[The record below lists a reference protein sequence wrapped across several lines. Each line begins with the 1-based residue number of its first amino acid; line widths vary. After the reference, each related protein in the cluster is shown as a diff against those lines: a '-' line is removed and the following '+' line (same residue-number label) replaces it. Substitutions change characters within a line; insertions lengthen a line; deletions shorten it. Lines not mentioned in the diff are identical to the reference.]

1 MISYND
7 SDILKIVF
15 STLVIKVSTIVKE
28 FESIENFAKK
38 HDFHGLTNGVLLVSA
53 EMNSPP
59 YRLEEFAEKVL
70 IPNGFINEIDF
81 VFIEEMLT
89 KGVKGEVSELINKP
103 HPHCENVNWL
113 QSLIVSKGN
122 FIWSCN
128 PNLSSF
134 EKDANFRLFK
144 NHLYHEEEKIKLN
157 PRIIKI
163 DETYIYYTVSD
174 AQMSYK
180 IHRDALWYNELKYG
194 KSSFL
199 KSGD

>member
-1 MISYND
+1 MITYID
-7 SDILKIVF
+7 QDILNIVF
-15 STLVIKVSTIVKE
+15 SSLVIKVSSIVKE

-38 HDFHGLTNGVLLVSA
+38 HDFQGMTNGVILVSA

-70 IPNGFINEIDF
+70 TANGFINELDF

-89 KGVKGEVSELINKP
+89 KGAGGLVSELINEP
-103 HPHCENVNWL
+103 NPHCKNINWL
-113 QSLIVSKGN
+113 QSIIVRDGN
-122 FIWSCN
+122 FVWASN
-128 PNLSSF
+128 PSLSHF
-134 EKDANFRLFK
+134 NKDANFRLFK
-144 NHLYHEEEKIKLN
+144 NLLYHEEEKIKLN